1 MIRIKIWDFAINR
14 SKITTEMICEEVKE
28 VLSKCPIS
36 FDYINIIGSCLNIY
50 IHTYHTYI
58 TKCAADRR
66 KEEAE
71 LEYLM
76 QKISEYDAR
85 RSEIK

>member
-1 MIRIKIWDFAINR
+1 MY
-14 SKITTEMICEEVKE
+14 V
-28 VLSKCPIS
+28 
-36 FDYINIIGSCLNIY
+36 
-50 IHTYHTYI
+50 HTYI

-85 RSEIK
+85 RRSEIK